1 MIYPRIAVLPFVFLA
16 SAAWFA
22 ASGQSVISTHS
33 GLVYFFEGSVWLED
47 QPLEQK
53 FGKFPDIGEGRELR
67 TERGRAE
74 VLLTP
79 GVFLRMG
86 ENSRVRMLSTS
97 LSDTR
102 VELLGGSAIVESREA
117 ASDTSAVL
125 VYKSWEVRLPRRG
138 LCRLDSDPAQLR
150 VYKGEAEV
158 LAEGNAESVAV
169 KEGQVLPLEAVLVTE
184 QSSVEASDPL
194 NNWAMERSQA
204 VYEDNT
210 TAAQIFDDPNSID
223 NSGIALGGLSHFPLT
238 GIPALGYTSPYGL
251 SFWSPFQSTLNSV
264 YSPIHRYG
272 SYYPGWAGGVRIYQ
286 PPRLGV
292 TAPPRFGVGVHPGGA
307 APPRAPMPLPPRTPV
322 PHGGVRV
329 GGHR

>member
-1 MIYPRIAVLPFVFLA
+1 MIYPRIAILPLVFLA
-16 SAAWFA
+16 SVAWFP
-22 ASGQSVISTHS
+22 ASGQTVISTHS

-67 TERGRAE
+67 TEQGRAE

-79 GVFLRMG
+79 SVFLRMG

-102 VELLGGSAIVESREA
+102 VELLSGSAIVESREA
-117 ASDTSAVL
+117 ASDTSAL
-125 VYKSWEVRLPRRG
+125 VYKSWQVRLPRRG
-138 LCRLDSDPAQLR
+138 LYRLDSDPAQLR

-169 KEGQVLPLEAVLVTE
+169 KEGQVLPLEKVLVTE
-184 QSSVEASDPL
+184 QLSVEASDQL

-223 NSGIALGGLSHFPLT
+223 SSGIALGGLSHFPLT
-238 GIPALGYTSPYGL
+238 GIPALGFTSPYGL
-251 SFWSPFQSTLNSV
+251 SFWSPFQSTLNSL
-264 YSPIHRYG
+264 YSPLYRYG
-272 SYYPGWAGGVRIYQ
+272 SYYPGGQRGVRVYQ
-286 PPRLGV
+286 PPRIGI
-292 TAPPRFGVGVHPGGA
+292 TGPPRFGVGVHPGGA
-307 APPRAPMPLPPRTPV
+307 APPRPLPTRTPV
-322 PHGGVRV
+322 PHGGMRV
-329 GGHR
+329 GHR

>member
-1 MIYPRIAVLPFVFLA
+1 MIYPRMATFLLVFLA
-16 SAAWFA
+16 LAAWFPA
-22 ASGQSVISTHS
+22 PGQTVISTRS

-67 TERGRAE
+67 TEQGRAE

-79 GVFLRMG
+79 GVFLRLG

-117 ASDTSAVL
+117 AADTSTLL
-125 VYKSWEVRLPRRG
+125 VYKSWQVRFPRRG
-138 LCRLDSDPAQLR
+138 IYRIDSEPGQLH

-158 LAEGNAESVAV
+158 SAEGNAAAVAV
-169 KEGQVLPLEAVLVTE
+169 KEGEVLPFAAVLVTE
-184 QSSVEASDPL
+184 PSSAETRDPL
-194 NNWAMERSQA
+194 NNWAMDRSQA
-204 VYEDNT
+204 IYEDNT
-210 TAAQIFDDPNSID
+210 TAAQIFDDPTAID
-223 NSGIALGGLSHFPLT
+223 SSGVALGALSHFPLT
-238 GIPALGYTSPYGL
+238 GIPTLGYTSPYGL
-251 SFWSPFQSTLNSV
+251 SFWSPFQSTLNSL
-264 YSPIHRYG
+264 YTPLYRYRP
-272 SYYPGWAGGVRIYQ
+272 YYPGGPGGVRIYQ
-286 PPRLGV
+286 PPRTGI
-292 TAPPRFGVGVHPGGA
+292 TTPPRFGVGFHPGGA
-307 APPRAPMPLPPRTPV
+307 APPRAPTPLPTRTPV